1 MRREK
6 KNYSNIR
13 RPFSPQLIN
22 ISDKVGN
29 GRCLHREY
37 ISCYLIAECPSVWK
51 KKQKTKNK
59 KTKKKTVLPRGFH
72 CQIFVIQSS
81 SSIWFRRHSNDFFCY
96 CRQLKTYLN
105 YNPGFTSF
113 SEREILYPEGII
125 FFKDAK
131 SEITTCWPLSCYFRA
146 KENTLTQRKHVRK
159 HLIQTGTAH

>member
-1 MRREK
+1 MLLFEKRK
-6 KNYSNIR
+6 KNYNIR

-22 ISDKVGN
+22 ISNKVGN
-29 GRCLHREY
+29 GRCLHREF

-51 KKQKTKNK
+51 KKK
-59 KTKKKTVLPRGFH
+59 KKKKTVLPRGFH
-72 CQIFVIQSS
+72 CHIFVIQSS

-96 CRQLKTYLN
+96 CRQLNTYLK

-113 SEREILYPEGII
+113 SEIAKRDPLSRGRY

-146 KENTLTQRKHVRK
+146 KENTLTQIKESMWGS
-159 HLIQTGTAH
+159 I